1 MEKSI
6 ERRLTNKVKQVN
18 GLCLK
23 LTGYKGIPDRMVLV
37 NGKCYFVELKDE
49 GKKLRPEQQAWQD
62 KLREMGFVAVMIDSK
77 EKVDVFVE
85 GVSKN
90 GRKRNITASFVSKT
104 CDRSD

>member
-1 MEKSI
+1 MEKQI
-6 ERRLTNKVKQVN
+6 ENYLKVKIKRM
-18 GLCLK
+18 GGICLK
-23 LTGYKGIPDRMVLV
+23 LTGYKGIPDRMILV

-90 GRKRNITASFVSKT
+90 GRKRNVTASFVSKT
-104 CDRSD
+104 CD